1 MSKKLILFSTLL
13 IVLVLLFLNL
23 NSIRTLA
30 TMYLTTN
37 QKEKVKEF
45 IFGKG
50 TADILKKYKKLGKL
64 NYNEEVL
71 PKTQFTK
78 IDLKEISLKDLNL
91 TEEVDWHKA
100 LAFKFQMEQYK
111 DNLIIADGKGK
122 IYFINKK
129 FILDSNNLEWNEI
142 KSNLNSTDIL
152 VKDLLVIK
160 NELYVSYL
168 KTGSDGCNTMSI
180 AKAKITK
187 GDLFF
192 ETFFN
197 PKECGEFNAGRMAV
211 YNHNGKDGLLF
222 STDTDKGNHEFAQND
237 DSVYGKILFI
247 DFVTSDHLIF
257 SRGHRTPQGLIVEDN
272 SILSVE
278 HGPRGG
284 DEINLIEF
292 GNNYGWPIASYGEPY
307 YREKKSNKVY
317 HFLKNHSDNGFV
329 EPIYSFVPSIGINQ
343 IIKIPEKFSYFWKN
357 NFFVTS
363 LEGRKIYRILFDK
376 DYKKLIFH
384 EKIYIG
390 KRIRDIMYID
400 EYNVFLLA
408 LEGSKHSK
416 VDDKF
421 PFIGVMK
428 EILPE

>member
-1 MSKKLILFSTLL
+1 MKKKFIILLSLV
-13 IVLVLLFLNL
+13 IVLFLLFLNL
-23 NSIRTLA
+23 NNIRTLA
-30 TMYLTTN
+30 TMYLSTN

-50 TADILKKYKKLGKL
+50 TADILKKYKEFGKL
-64 NYNEEVL
+64 NYNQEVL

-111 DNLIIADGKGK
+111 ELLIIADGKGK
-122 IYFINKK
+122 IYFINKN
-129 FILDSNNLEWNEI
+129 FILDSNNFEWREI
-142 KSNLNSTDIL
+142 KSNLNSTDIF
-152 VKDLLVIK
+152 VKDLLVIDD
-160 NELYVSYL
+160 ELYVSYL
-168 KTGSDGCNTMSI
+168 ETGTDGCNTMNI
-180 AKAKITK
+180 AKTKITK
-187 GDLFF
+187 DNLFF
-192 ETFFN
+192 EKFFN

-211 YNHNGKDGLLF
+211 YNHKGQDGLLF
-222 STDTDKGNHEFAQND
+222 STDTDKGNHMFAQND
-237 DSVYGKILFI
+237 NSVYGKILFI
-247 DFVTSDHLIF
+247 DFATNDYLIF
-257 SRGHRTPQGLIVEDN
+257 SRGHRTPQGLIVENN

-292 GNNYGWPIASYGEPY
+292 ENNYGWPIASYGEPY
-307 YREKKSNKVY
+307 YREKKSNKIY
-317 HFLKNHSDNGFV
+317 HFLKNHRENGFV

-343 IIKIPEKFSYFWKN
+343 IIKIPENFSYFWKN

-376 DYKKLIFH
+376 NYEKLIFH

-390 KRIRDIMYID
+390 KRIRDIMYV
-400 EYNVFLLA
+400 EEFNVFLLA

-416 VDDKF
+416 VNDKF
-421 PFIGVMK
+421 PFIGIMK